1 MNNNIYCVFPAG
13 AQKIKFKNYIGTLFL
28 LGRLYSFWNKKKK
41 PIKIRRTFLLENL
54 TFLSKY
60 TLWLYLKE
68 LQTKNVIT
76 ISKKD
81 YDNDTMII
89 DFTDDFIKNY
99 VNAPASNN
107 VEDCEDCEEIT
118 DVTDVTESI
127 EEDEHTVEPLE
138 DNENTEYTPAQLQM
152 IEENKKY
159 GLVGDDYLPVEG
171 WANTD
176 RQDYRELL
184 KKYGGKVPE
193 IPEEVLNFDFGQ
205 FCDDDFENYII
216 DKDKVIYCKPDDE
229 FGIPKEPVFTDD
241 NNNGLSV
248 DYYLGLRAKGELS
261 LFTYLDIYKY
271 LTSEY
276 NHLKNN
282 GKI

>member
-60 TLWLYLKE
+60 TLWCYLKE

-99 VNAPASNN
+99 VNAEVDAETE
-107 VEDCEDCEEIT
+107 VEDIEEI
-118 DVTDVTESI
+118 DNEDI
-127 EEDEHTVEPLE
+127 EEQEEA
-138 DNENTEYTPAQLQM
+138 DNKRYD
-152 IEENKKY
+152 
-159 GLVGDDYLPVEG
+159 LVGDDYLPVEG

-205 FCDDDFENYII
+205 FCDDDFKDYII
-216 DKDKVIYCKPDDE
+216 DKDKVIYYKPDDMLDRS
-229 FGIPKEPVFTDD
+229 PVFPDD
-241 NNNGLSV
+241 NDNGLSV
-248 DYYLGLRAKGELS
+248 NYLLSLRPTGELP
-261 LFTYLDIYKY
+261 LITYLDIYKY
-271 LTSEY
+271 LTDEY

>member
-60 TLWLYLKE
+60 TLWVYLKE

-99 VNAPASNN
+99 VNAE
-107 VEDCEDCEEIT
+107 VEAEAEGINEIAIED
-118 DVTDVTESI
+118 I
-127 EEDEHTVEPLE
+127 EEQEE
-138 DNENTEYTPAQLQM
+138 DSENLNA
-152 IEENKKY
+152 EETTNTDY
-159 GLVGDDYLPVEG
+159 NPDDDYLPVEG
-171 WANTD
+171 WYHTD
-176 RQDYRELL
+176 RQDFRCLL
-184 KKYGGKVPE
+184 RKYDGKVPE
-193 IPEEVLNFDFGQ
+193 VPEEVLNFDFGKIKREDYPEESYINAEGNIYTYDSFYQ
-205 FCDDDFENYII
+205 KFNLSYNIKEFIKHRENKELMLF
-216 DKDKVIYCKPDDE
+216 DWLE
-229 FGIPKEPVFTDD
+229 FYNTIMEIWEYLKSK
-241 NNNGLSV
+241 GLV
-248 DYYLGLRAKGELS
+248 
-261 LFTYLDIYKY
+261 
-271 LTSEY
+271 
-276 NHLKNN
+276 
-282 GKI
+282 

>member
-13 AQKIKFKNYIGTLFL
+13 AQKIKFKNYMGTLFL

-41 PIKIRRTFLLENL
+41 PVKIRRTFLLKNL

-60 TLWLYLKE
+60 TLWFYLKE

-99 VNAPASNN
+99 VNAEIEAETEAEGIDEITP
-107 VEDCEDCEEIT
+107 EDIEEI
-118 DVTDVTESI
+118 DNEDI
-127 EEDEHTVEPLE
+127 EEQEEA
-138 DNENTEYTPAQLQM
+138 DNKNVKYTPAQLQM

-176 RQDYRELL
+176 RQDFRGLL

-193 IPEEVLNFDFGQ
+193 IPEEVLNFDFGK

-216 DKDKVIYCKPDDE
+216 DKDKMMYYKPNDMQDRS
-229 FGIPKEPVFTDD
+229 PVFYDE
-241 NNNGLSV
+241 NNNAVSV
-248 DYYLGLRAKGELS
+248 NYFLGLRKTGELA
-261 LFTYLDIYKY
+261 LITYLDIYEC
-271 LTSEY
+271 LTDEY
-276 NHLKNN
+276 NYLKNN